1 MPSPSAV
8 RHCVV
13 ALGATA
19 CLLSASVVAVVMGTA
34 GAANSVQVAAVTPIA
49 PEPST
54 TSTTVAPSTTTS
66 STSTSTSTTST
77 TVKPRPATTV
87 APVRTTSPPVTAPP
101 TTKAAPAPAPA
112 PASTAPGDRCR
123 AALQFAGDHGVL
135 LPAGWGFR
143 CPGEALVNGSDH
155 WGVACFNC
163 EGTGSWIAVDIGRIG
178 SSDAALRYVVT
189 HETCHAIDYT
199 TLGVTTEL
207 GADLCA
213 ALHGAPRP
221 AGTGSA

>member
-8 RHCVV
+8 RHWVV

-34 GAANSVQVAAVTPIA
+34 GTANSVQVAAVTPIA
-49 PEPST
+49 AEPT
-54 TSTTVAPSTTTS
+54 TSTTVAPTTTTS

-77 TVKPRPATTV
+77 TVKPHSVTTV

-101 TTKAAPAPAPA
+101 TTKPAPAPAPA
-112 PASTAPGDRCR
+112 PASNSPGDRCR
-123 AALQFAGDHGVL
+123 AALQFAADHGVL

-143 CPGEALVNGSDH
+143 CPGEALVDGTDR

-163 EGTGSWIAVDIGRIG
+163 EGTGSWIAVDVGRIG

-189 HETCHAIDYT
+189 HETCHAIDYS
-199 TLGVTTEL
+199 TLGITTEV

-221 AGTGSA
+221 